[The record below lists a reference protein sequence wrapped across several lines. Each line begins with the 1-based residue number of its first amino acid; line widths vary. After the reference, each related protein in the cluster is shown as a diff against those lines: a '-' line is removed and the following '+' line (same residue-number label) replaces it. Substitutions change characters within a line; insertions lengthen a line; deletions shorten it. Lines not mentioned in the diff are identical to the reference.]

1 MFYFVSVECVK
12 GVCVSMKRKITSLFL
27 LGAVT
32 LSVVGC
38 GNNEKNQAVAQYQE
52 MGMTESE
59 AREVADAV
67 YGEDAGTVADASTET
82 DQEVLEIT
90 FEPTEEIKNATLY
103 EPVIQVYDDV
113 FVLYSCTVDE
123 FIAQFGDKYDFS
135 AIDPD
140 SFENENYFEA
150 QRKDAPGYAL
160 RVWCDGSGDHLRIGD
175 RYVGMVDAPK
185 CRQFVW
191 LPGAISC
198 DTENTE
204 SSGYNYETFVSEY
217 LAGMGITV
225 ETDSNAEISN
235 LVVAVNGEMNES
247 ASVYGYTKDIK
258 IGNGPKNYNGYV
270 VWVVL
275 QPNYLK
281 AYHGAFPTMIMGEEI
296 DHEKKFDVDAIKYEF
311 IEDEA
316 TGEIICGQYAYNG
329 VSSKIFMRSHGDTPE
344 WLEKMYTE

>member
-12 GVCVSMKRKITSLFL
+12 GVCVSMKREITSLFL
-27 LGAVT
+27 LGVVT

-59 AREVADAV
+59 AQEVADAV
-67 YGEDAGTVADASTET
+67 YGEDAGTVADASTEA

-103 EPVIQVYDDV
+103 EPVVQVYDDV

-140 SFENENYFEA
+140 TFENMNYFEV

-175 RYVGMVDAPK
+175 RYVRMVDAPN

-198 DTENTE
+198 DTNNTE

-225 ETDSNAEISN
+225 EDDKGAENSN
-235 LVVAVNGEMNES
+235 LVMAVNGEMNES
-247 ASVYGYTKDIK
+247 ASVYGYTKSIK
-258 IGNGPKNYNGYV
+258 IGNGPKDYNGYV

-281 AYHGAFPTMIMGEEI
+281 AYHGAFPTIEEI

-329 VSSKIFMRSHGDTPE
+329 GISSEIFMRSNVNTPE